1 MTMREGS
8 ELTMRGRAG
17 ASLQQRRLS
26 TTGDAA
32 EMKPQRSRPE
42 DGRVEDADAGSV
54 GSCT

>member
-1 MTMREGS
+1 MREGS

-26 TTGDAA
+26 TTGDAV